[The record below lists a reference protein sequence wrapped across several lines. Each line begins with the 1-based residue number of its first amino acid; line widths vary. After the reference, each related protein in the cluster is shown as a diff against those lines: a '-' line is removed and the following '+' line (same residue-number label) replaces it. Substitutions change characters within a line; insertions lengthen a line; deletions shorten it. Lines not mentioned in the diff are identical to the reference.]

1 MATDFVSMYLNGMR
15 NVCWLAGFLRKKDGR
30 YFVQQN
36 NNEEH
41 MIPFEVDKNYPLPGE
56 FSPIEVTGHVYGYRL
71 DNEQQCRIK
80 AISVKR
86 PSIRA
91 LPMMPVWLLGKK
103 AGDSN
108 FNPFASLSEVKKEIL
123 EKEREGKTEEEV
135 SETERQINE
144 LFALYKGRFDSRLG
158 ENSNKV
164 FLAGF
169 AGASRYVEPNE
180 HQTHGYAEI
189 YLHQFRE
196 PEKAIPVRVYTRNV
210 QTLLRYAKKGR
221 PISIAGQMRLKV
233 LPDDEG
239 NIRHR
244 SLHVRCDDIGAENIK
259 SDFLGDV
266 PDWWTDLFKEGM
278 SEAAK
283 AKAKADALVASNR
296 TKTSDAATV
305 TAAGGG
311 VVVEDL

>member
-15 NVCWLAGFLRKKDGR
+15 NVCWLAGFLRKRDGR

-36 NNEEH
+36 NNEEQ

-56 FSPIEVTGHVYGYRL
+56 FSPIEVTAHVLGLRVG
-71 DNEQQCRIK
+71 DDQQCRLK

-91 LPMMPVWLLGKK
+91 MPLMPVWLLGKK
-103 AGDSN
+103 GGGE
-108 FNPFASLSEVKKEIL
+108 FNPFAALSEVKKEML
-123 EKEREGKTEEEV
+123 AKEIEGKSEETAGEAEQQV
-135 SETERQINE
+135 NE

-164 FLAGF
+164 FIAGF
-169 AGASRYVEPNE
+169 AGAARYVEPNE
-180 HQTHGYAEI
+180 HQTNGYAEV

-210 QTLLRYAKKGR
+210 QNLLRYIKKGR
-221 PISIAGQMRLKV
+221 PISIAGQMRMKV
-233 LPDDEG
+233 LPDDAG

-244 SLHVRCDDIGAENIK
+244 NLHVRCDDIGAENIK

-266 PDWWTDLFKEGM
+266 PDWWADLFKEGM
-278 SEAAK
+278 SDAARAK
-283 AKAKADALVASNR
+283 A
-296 TKTSDAATV
+296 AAIAR
-305 TAAGGG
+305 TAASAKPAVPAAANEG
-311 VVVEDL
+311 VVLGDL

>member
-36 NNEEH
+36 NNEEQ

-56 FSPIEVTGHVYGYRL
+56 FSPVEVTAHIHGMRL
-71 DNEQQCRIK
+71 DGEQQCVIK

-91 LPMMPVWLLGKK
+91 MPMMPVWLLGKK
-103 AGDSN
+103 GKGE
-108 FNPFASLSEVKKEIL
+108 FNPFASLNEVKKEVL
-123 EKEREGKTEEEV
+123 EKRKDGAENDPSEV
-135 SETERQINE
+135 EQQINE

-164 FLAGF
+164 FIAGF
-169 AGASRYVEPNE
+169 AGAARYIEPNE
-180 HQTHGYAEI
+180 HQTNGYAEV

-196 PEKAIPVRVYTRNV
+196 PERAVPIRVYTKNV
-210 QTLLRYAKKGR
+210 QNLLRHIKKGR
-221 PISIAGQMRLKV
+221 PISIAGQMRMKV

-239 NIRHR
+239 NVRHR
-244 SLHVRCDDIGAENIK
+244 SLHVRCDDIGAENVK

-278 SEAAK
+278 SDAAK
-283 AKAKADALVASNR
+283 AKAAALAR
-296 TKTSDAATV
+296 IGAAPKESKP
-305 TAAGGG
+305 AAKETDTPSAREI
-311 VVVEDL
+311 VVGDL